1 MGVRLC
7 PWRGAAVAW
16 RPSALARDVASWWCA
31 SWRQRLV
38 AGCTT
43 KLHLRAG
50 LGSSDRV
57 AGCWRPCWG
66 YPQGTLGGEGFHS
79 TGRPVEAMV
88 GGRQPVCGRPG
99 VGDAAG
105 FANEGELQWWCS
117 AVEVKFRWLGAGV
130 RRRRYLDGVALA
142 AVSTCCA
149 KHVVRQLVCSGRK
162 PSPAFVWWSD
172 DNILDVVLPR

>member
-117 AVEVKFRWLGAGV
+117 AVEVKFR
-130 RRRRYLDGVALA
+130 
-142 AVSTCCA
+142 
-149 KHVVRQLVCSGRK
+149 
-162 PSPAFVWWSD
+162 
-172 DNILDVVLPR
+172 